1 MRRVIIFANGEYS
14 SLDFYHNNIQCDD
27 YIICADGG
35 TNTAWE
41 AGIIPD
47 MVMGD
52 FDSIEN
58 EVIEKLSFEKTQF
71 IKFSS
76 EKDESDLELSVLKAT
91 TLTPSE
97 IIIFGA
103 LGKRLDHIIGNL
115 MLLTI
120 PLEAG
125 IKGYIL
131 EEDYEIH
138 LIDNENE
145 IELDGGNSSI
155 ISLFP
160 LSPVVKGVETR
171 GLKYPLVKEDLYLG
185 RSRGLSNEFAENKAW
200 IKIKEGKLLIIKTN
214 NQAPRLTE

>member
-14 SLDFYHNNIQCDD
+14 SLDFYHNHIKEDD

-35 TNTAWE
+35 ANTAWE

-47 MVMGD
+47 LVMGD
-52 FDSIEN
+52 FDSVDKNILNKLEN
-58 EVIEKLSFEKTQF
+58 EKTKFIE
-71 IKFSS
+71 FSS
-76 EKDESDLELSVLKAT
+76 EKDESDLELSVLKAA
-91 TLTPSE
+91 TLAPSE

-103 LGKRLDHIIGNL
+103 LGKRLDHIFGNL

-131 EEDYEIH
+131 EEDYEIY
-138 LIDNENE
+138 LIDKE
-145 IELDGGNSSI
+145 IELERRRGSI
-155 ISLFP
+155 LSLFP
-160 LSPVVKGVETR
+160 LSPVVEGVETW
-171 GLKYPLVKEDLYLG
+171 GMKYPLKKEDLYLG
-185 RSRGLSNEFAENKAW
+185 PSRGLSNEFSEKSAR

-214 NQAPRLTE
+214 NQAPSLTE

>member
-1 MRRVIIFANGEYS
+1 MKRVIIFANGEYS
-14 SLDFYHNNIQCDD
+14 SLDFYHNHIKNDD

-35 TNTAWE
+35 TNTALE

-47 MVMGD
+47 LVMGD

-58 EVIEKLSFEKTQF
+58 DVIEKLSLEKTQF

-76 EKDESDLELSVLKAT
+76 EKDESDLELSVLKAA

-103 LGKRLDHIIGNL
+103 LGKRLDHILGNL

-145 IELDGGNSSI
+145 LELARGSSGI

-160 LSPVVKGVETR
+160 LSPVVQGVETW
-171 GLKYPLVKEDLYLG
+171 GLKYPLAKEDLFLG
-185 RSRGLSNEFAENKAW
+185 RSRGLSNEFSEDRAK

>member
-1 MRRVIIFANGEYS
+1 MKRVLIFANGEYS
-14 SLDFYHNNIQCDD
+14 SLDFYHNNIQFDD

-47 MVMGD
+47 LVMGD
-52 FDSIEN
+52 FDSVDKSILKKLEN
-58 EVIEKLSFEKTQF
+58 EKTKFIE
-71 IKFSS
+71 FSS
-76 EKDESDLELSVLKAT
+76 EKDESDLELAVLKAA

-103 LGKRLDHIIGNL
+103 LGKRLDHILGNL
-115 MLLTI
+115 ILLTI

-131 EEDYEIH
+131 EEEYEIY
-138 LIDNENE
+138 LIDND
-145 IELDGGNSSI
+145 IEVERGRNSI
-155 ISLFP
+155 LSLFP
-160 LSPVVKGVETR
+160 LTPVVQGVETW
-171 GLKYPLVKEDLYLG
+171 GLKYPLMKEELYLG
-185 RSRGLSNEFAENKAW
+185 RSRGLSNEFAENKAR

-214 NQAPRLTE
+214 I